1 MFGMSKGK
9 GPQPQPAGGVRIPTE
24 KVVSLSAQGMSEPE
38 IIRSLKDEGYSPL
51 EVDRAM
57 KQALRSGTSGPV
69 QQPSAM
75 SAPPMPMPRAQQPPQ
90 GFDPYSQRMQEQ
102 RFQAPPAPGPQEQRD
117 RFAPTM
123 WDTDEEDMEDDDLDK
138 ELPKERQAGPDKFL
152 SNMDEDLPPLPP
164 ERGEKEPIPFQ
175 ETPLPKDRDDRMREL
190 RDRKRREMEELAEEI
205 TDEKAQEVSVRMHA
219 LEERM
224 DKIASAVK
232 SGLSV
237 GSAGGASPADLDMM
251 KKDFED
257 LRHSVEETNARI
269 DSLEEVVKTSLT
281 PMIES
286 VRKFSSAVKTARQP
300 QAPMSPQYAQP
311 PEA

>member
-9 GPQPQPAGGVRIPTE
+9 GPQPPTAGGMRIPTE

-38 IIRSLKDEGYSPL
+38 IIRSLKDEGFSPL

-57 KQALRSGTSGPV
+57 KQALRSGTSGPM
-69 QQPSAM
+69 QPSAM
-75 SAPPMPMPRAQQPPQ
+75 SAPPLPRAQAPPQ
-90 GFDPYSQRMQEQ
+90 GGFDPYSPRMPEQ
-102 RFQAPPAPGPQEQRD
+102 GFQAPPSQGPQNQRD

-123 WDTDEEDMEDDDLDK
+123 WETDEEDMEDDDLDK

-152 SNMDEDLPPLPP
+152 SSMDEDLPPLPA

-175 ETPLPKDRDDRMREL
+175 DAPLPKDRDDRVREL

-219 LEERM
+219 LEERV
-224 DKIASAVK
+224 DKIANAVK
-232 SGLSV
+232 SGISAT
-237 GSAGGASPADLDMM
+237 SAGGASPADVDMM
-251 KKDFED
+251 RKEFED
-257 LRHSVEETNARI
+257 MKHSVEETNARI

-286 VRKFSSAVKTARQP
+286 VRKFSSAVRTAKQP
-300 QAPMSPQYAQP
+300 QAPQPYQP